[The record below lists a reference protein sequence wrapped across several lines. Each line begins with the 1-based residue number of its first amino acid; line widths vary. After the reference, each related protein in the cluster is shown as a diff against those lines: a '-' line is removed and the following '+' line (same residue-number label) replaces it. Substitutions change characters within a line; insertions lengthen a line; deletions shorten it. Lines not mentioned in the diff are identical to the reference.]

1 MQLQLHPRV
10 YPLSYVLS
18 TDKGLCVGFI
28 HFLTVQS
35 TWNACVCVC
44 VCLGSFHAVCLCM
57 LTVLLQLATN
67 DYLRDI
73 EGRTESKARGTGCRN
88 EGQSVEE

>member
-1 MQLQLHPRV
+1 MFSALTKVCASASFTSSLFK
-10 YPLSYVLS
+10 VL
-18 TDKGLCVGFI
+18 GMP
-28 HFLTVQS
+28 
-35 TWNACVCVC
+35 VC